1 MIVQYVLMKD
11 PNKPV
16 VRIYSVP
23 DSTFEEDDDDDEEE
37 GEDEEGGEGGAE
49 ER

>member
-1 MIVQYVLMKD
+1 MKD

-23 DSTFEEDDDDDEEE
+23 DSTFEDDDEEE
-37 GEDEEGGEGGAE
+37 EEDEEGGEGGAE

>member
-23 DSTFEEDDDDDEEE
+23 DSTFEEDDEDEEE